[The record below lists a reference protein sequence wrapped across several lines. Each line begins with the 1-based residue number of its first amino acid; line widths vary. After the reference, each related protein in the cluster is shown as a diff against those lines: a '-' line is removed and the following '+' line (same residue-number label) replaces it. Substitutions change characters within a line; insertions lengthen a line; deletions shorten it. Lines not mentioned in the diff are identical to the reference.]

1 VCMIG
6 LGLRV
11 RVRGIHAGG
20 VALLRSRM
28 PVVKTEDEDLKP

>member
-1 VCMIG
+1 VSVQDRTWSESPFIK
-6 LGLRV
+6 R
-11 RVRGIHAGG
+11 R